1 MHLFFDKNK
10 LGRILAIIL
19 FLLLLTPTTQAAEK
33 NYDDLFIYIGDSLM
47 KVKSG
52 EQQEISENMALF
64 ETQWNTVKI
73 DSKQADEVDQR
84 LLDVKNALEK
94 GHDMKQVKGKLSSL
108 SESLVAYDTAQNPVD
123 TDQDKK
129 RLQSLVPFID
139 EMKVTIQREDA
150 QTAQTEYEQLLN
162 KWTETEKVVRE
173 ESVVSYGEIEKYM
186 AFVRIAIT
194 KEPLDRESAIVNL
207 DALQSS
213 IENFLSGNV
222 KKGNDVEYSLTDL
235 VQLFEKSEK
244 LIEEGNM
251 NGAIQHLNEILTIW
265 PMVEGDVSTR
275 DGKLYSDIETKV
287 PTAISLL
294 DSKKVQAEEAQSII
308 SDLHKRLL
316 PLTSETSYS
325 IWDASLILLREG
337 LEAILIVA
345 TLLSYL
351 KRVNQSDKQKWI
363 WVGVIAGLAA
373 SVGLSFIITFV
384 FSQVTAASSREYL
397 EGVIGILA
405 VVMMITVGAW
415 LHSKSNI
422 HSWNRYMGDAMNQA
436 IATGKLVSFA
446 LISFF
451 SIFREGAET
460 IIFYSGMAPYMSIE
474 PMMIG
479 IVIATAILLVVGF
492 IIIRYSVKL
501 PITTFFKV
509 ATFIIYALAF
519 KIIGVS
525 IHSLQVSQVLTIHS
539 VHNIPFIE
547 WIGLYPT
554 LETTLPQILF
564 VMMILLVTFWIKK
577 RNSVVVEAK
586 EASQ

>member
-1 MHLFFDKNK
+1 MHLLTDKNG

-33 NYDDLFIYIGDSLM
+33 NYDDLFVYIGDSLM

-64 ETQWNTVKI
+64 EIQWNTVKI

-150 QTAQTEYEQLLN
+150 QTAQTEYQQLLN
-162 KWTETEKVVRE
+162 KWTETEKVVRD
-173 ESVVSYGEIEKYM
+173 ESVVSYGEIERYM

-294 DSKKVQAEEAQSII
+294 DSKKVQAEEAQSLI

-446 LISFF
+446 LISFSLF
-451 SIFREGAET
+451 
-460 IIFYSGMAPYMSIE
+460 
-474 PMMIG
+474 
-479 IVIATAILLVVGF
+479 
-492 IIIRYSVKL
+492 SVKEQKRL
-501 PITTFFKV
+501 FF
-509 ATFIIYALAF
+509 
-519 KIIGVS
+519 
-525 IHSLQVSQVLTIHS
+525 
-539 VHNIPFIE
+539 IPAWHLI
-547 WIGLYPT
+547 
-554 LETTLPQILF
+554 
-564 VMMILLVTFWIKK
+564 
-577 RNSVVVEAK
+577 
-586 EASQ
+586 